1 MEISSN
7 SDDLK
12 ELLFC
17 QILEVLILLAIPW
30 LMDWHKV
37 AVVGCVILTAF
48 LSIGAVIDWLY
59 LSKKI
64 ILDESGCTFVCGRKT
79 RTFSWEDIHLQY
91 VENSA
96 FLFGDAEIPGA
107 GIILSSKPISKPE
120 HIGAMTY
127 CRFTHPGKSV
137 FIRFASSQDKLK
149 RTSAKFVF
157 GGFVANKDE
166 IICLLEQVRDDLSF
180 Q

>member
-1 MEISSN
+1 MEISSH

-12 ELLFC
+12 ELLFGY
-17 QILEVLILLAIPW
+17 ILAVSGQLFFLW
-30 LMDWHKV
+30 MMDWHKV
-37 AVVGCVILTAF
+37 AVVACVIITVIL
-48 LSIGAVIDWLY
+48 LIEVVIDWLY

-64 ILDESGCTFVCGRKT
+64 ILEKNGCTFVRGRKT
-79 RTFSWEDIHLQY
+79 ETFSWEDIHLQY

-107 GIILSSKPISKPE
+107 GIIFSSKPISKPR
-120 HIGAMTY
+120 HIGALTY
-127 CRFTHPGKSV
+127 CRFTHPGQSV
-137 FIRFASSQDKLK
+137 FIRFTSSGDNLK

-166 IICLLEQVRDDLSF
+166 IICVLKKVRNDFSF

>member
-12 ELLFC
+12 ELLFF
-17 QILEVLILLAIPW
+17 QILATLGQLFFLYLLDWHIFAIIACIIITILIL
-30 LMDWHKV
+30 
-37 AVVGCVILTAF
+37 
-48 LSIGAVIDWLY
+48 IGMIIDRLY
-59 LSKKI
+59 LNKKI
-64 ILDESGCTFVCGRKT
+64 ILDQYGCTFVWKKKT
-79 RTFSWEDIHLQY
+79 RIFSWEDIHLQY

-127 CRFTHPGKSV
+127 CRFTHPGASV
-137 FIRFASSQDKLK
+137 FIRFSSSQDKLK
-149 RTSAKFVF
+149 RTSAKFLF
-157 GGFVANKDE
+157 GGFVANKE
-166 IICLLEQVRDDLSF
+166 EVLCLLKQVRGNL
-180 Q
+180 

>member
-12 ELLFC
+12 ELLFS
-17 QILEVLILLAIPW
+17 QILVTLGQLFFLYS
-30 LMDWHKV
+30 LDWHIF
-37 AVVGCVILTAF
+37 AIIACIIITILS
-48 LSIGAVIDWLY
+48 LIEMIIDRLY
-59 LSKKI
+59 LNKKI
-64 ILDESGCTFVCGRKT
+64 ILDQYGCTFVWKKKT
-79 RTFSWEDIHLQY
+79 RTFSWEDIYLQY

-127 CRFTHPGKSV
+127 CRFTHPGASV
-137 FIRFASSQDKLK
+137 FIRFSSSQDKLK
-149 RTSAKFVF
+149 RTSAKFLF
-157 GGFVANKDE
+157 GGFVANKEE
-166 IICLLEQVRDDLSF
+166 IICLLKQGRTDLSF
-180 Q
+180 K